1 MAERAYQSFAEFF
14 PHYLREHADPRT
26 RAFHYVGT
34 AIVLGLWVFALATLN
49 LWLLLLTPIAG
60 YFFAWVSHAF
70 VERNKPATFTYPWWS
85 LMADFKMF
93 FLAVSG
99 RLRPHLAAAG
109 VPTTERAA

>member
-1 MAERAYQSFAEFF
+1 MARTAPREHNSFVQFF

-34 AIVLGLWVFALATLN
+34 ALVIGIWLSAVITLTW
-49 LWLLLLTPIAG
+49 WLLLLTPVAG

-85 LMADFKMF
+85 LLADFKMF
-93 FLAVSG
+93 GLWVSG
-99 RLRPHLAAAG
+99 RLGPHLRAAG
-109 VPTTERAA
+109 VPA